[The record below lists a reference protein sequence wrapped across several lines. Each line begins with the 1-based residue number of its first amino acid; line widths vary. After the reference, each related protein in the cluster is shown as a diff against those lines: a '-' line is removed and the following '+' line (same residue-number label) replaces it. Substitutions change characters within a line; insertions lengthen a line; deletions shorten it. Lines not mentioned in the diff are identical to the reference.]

1 MQTSVERVDD
11 TTVKL
16 SITVE
21 PAVVSAAYDA
31 AARKLAGQ
39 VKIPGF
45 RPGRVP
51 RRVLES
57 RLGTDV
63 IREEAVREALPGFYA
78 EALRS
83 ESLDVV
89 SPPEFDVDQFV
100 DGDEATFTATV
111 QVRPEFDLPDYSG
124 LQIAHPE
131 WEVTEE
137 DVTTQLDALRERF
150 AELETVQRPAAV
162 GDYVTVTIGGERD
175 GQKVDEASGEDLLYP
190 LGDAQETESELDRQL
205 LGAAAGA
212 ILKFTDTLDEDYGE
226 DLRGAEINFTVIVKE
241 VKRKRL
247 PDLDDDFATTASEFD
262 TADELVTEL
271 RGQLAAAKR
280 QHARAELRG
289 KVVEAVSDLT
299 EVPLPEA
306 LVAEEVRFRIQ
317 RIGQQAEQHG
327 MGLDQ
332 YLQAVGQSSEQLLS
346 QLEADAGRTVKAQ
359 LVIDAVGRDAG
370 IEVQR
375 QDIANEISRQAQR
388 LDRPA
393 EELAEFMSHPDRAG
407 ALISD
412 AFRRKA
418 IDHLLS
424 SVQVLSGP
432 PDDEEEAGAYVDE
445 AFAPHESAAILD
457 RAQAE
462 AESEAEAADAEHDA
476 EPQDGPE
483 NDETDW
489 RGL

>member
-1 MQTSVERVDD
+1 VQTSVERVDD

-21 PAVVSAAYDA
+21 PTVVSAAYDA

-51 RRVLES
+51 RRVLET

-63 IREEAVREALPGFYA
+63 IREEAVRDALPGLYA

-111 QVRPEFDLPDYSG
+111 QVRPTFDVPDYSD
-124 LQIAHPE
+124 LQIAHPD
-131 WEVTEE
+131 WEVTDEE
-137 DVTTQLDALRERF
+137 VTAQLDAMRERF
-150 AELETVQRPAAV
+150 AELETVQRGADV
-162 GDYVTVTIGGERD
+162 GDYVTVTIRGERA

-190 LGDAQETESELDRQL
+190 IGDPEETGSELDRQL
-205 LGAAAGA
+205 LGAEAGA
-212 ILKFTDTLDEDYGE
+212 ILKFTDTLDKDYGE
-226 DLRGAEINFTVIVKE
+226 DLRGAQVDFTAIVKE

-247 PDLDDDFATTASEFD
+247 PDLDDDFAITASEFD
-262 TADELVTEL
+262 TASELVAEL
-271 RGQLAAAKR
+271 RAQLAEAKR

-289 KVVEAVSDLT
+289 KVVEAVSDLA

-306 LVAEEVRFRIQ
+306 MVAEEVRFRLQ
-317 RIGQQAEQHG
+317 RISQQAEHHG
-327 MGLDQ
+327 MGIDQ
-332 YLQAVGQSSEQLLS
+332 YLQAAGQPSEQLLS
-346 QLEADAGRTVKAQ
+346 ELEAGAGKTVKAQ

-370 IEVQR
+370 IEVER
-375 QDIANEISRQAQR
+375 QDIANEISRQAQH

-412 AFRRKA
+412 AFRRKV
-418 IDHLLS
+418 IDHLVA

-432 PDDEEEAGAYVDE
+432 PDDEDEQDAPVDE
-445 AFAPHESAAILD
+445 IDGH
-457 RAQAE
+457 
-462 AESEAEAADAEHDA
+462 
-476 EPQDGPE
+476 DGPA
-483 NDETDW
+483 TP
-489 RGL
+489 